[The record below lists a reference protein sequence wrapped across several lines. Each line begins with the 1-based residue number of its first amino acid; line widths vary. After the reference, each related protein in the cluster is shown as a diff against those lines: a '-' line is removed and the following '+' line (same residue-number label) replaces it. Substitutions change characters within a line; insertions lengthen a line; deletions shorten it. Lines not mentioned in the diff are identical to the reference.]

1 MNSKICGGFFPQM
14 LFFLACNS
22 VRIGQNLLKEVP
34 GERSILDDF
43 ANYLLNV
50 GLNGKLKGSRKD
62 DMRGSIWTKN
72 DQSGRQ
78 RVDQSL
84 TLNETKKAQ
93 FRSILVLTFFV
104 AHHVPY
110 AFTEALPFQSLP
122 R

>member
-1 MNSKICGGFFPQM
+1 MDFSPKCCF
-14 LFFLACNS
+14 FFLACNS

-50 GLNGKLKGSRKD
+50 GLNGKLNGSRKD

-84 TLNETKKAQ
+84 TLRDGPLENLSGGRAKYQKKIRA
-93 FRSILVLTFFV
+93 R
-104 AHHVPY
+104 
-110 AFTEALPFQSLP
+110 EN
-122 R
+122 

>member
-1 MNSKICGGFFPQM
+1 MNSKICGGFFPQL

-50 GLNGKLKGSRKD
+50 GLNGKLNGSRKD

-78 RVDQSL
+78 RVDQTL

-104 AHHVPY
+104 AHHVPF
-110 AFTEALPFQSLP
+110 AFTEALPFRSLP